1 MSYYDVTYSWLLHS
15 NIVLCYG
22 IELYR
27 KPCCSKDERH
37 FQHHL
42 CWLYNTWM
50 VRKDV
55 YQGPSKPW
63 GISPGDFS
71 ELEDLANHTLDGKHF
86 CRNLP
91 ALVRGVR
98 LCSGVRITMV
108 PPTFDCTTD
117 FIFLPPLTPYPC
129 QCVVFLSIQECEQLK
144 AQKITHK
151 YTKARKHKGN
161 CIINSGSGLELE
173 QCFW

>member
-1 MSYYDVTYSWLLHS
+1 MVLSCTENHAVVRMRGIFSIICAGSTTLGWSGRMCTKVHQNLEESHQGTSVSLKILQITLLM
-15 NIVLCYG
+15 
-22 IELYR
+22 E
-27 KPCCSKDERH
+27 
-37 FQHHL
+37 
-42 CWLYNTWM
+42 
-50 VRKDV
+50 
-55 YQGPSKPW
+55 
-63 GISPGDFS
+63 
-71 ELEDLANHTLDGKHF
+71 KHF